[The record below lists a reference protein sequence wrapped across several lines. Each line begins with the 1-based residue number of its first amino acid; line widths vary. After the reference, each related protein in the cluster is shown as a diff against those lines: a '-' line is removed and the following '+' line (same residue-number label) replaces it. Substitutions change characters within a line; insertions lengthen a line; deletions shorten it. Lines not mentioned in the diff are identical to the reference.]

1 MTKITF
7 IEYNGT
13 EHKVD
18 AEDGM
23 VVMRVGRANDI
34 PTIRGEC
41 GGICDCGSCHVY
53 VEAPWEQK
61 LDPPIELEEMMLGS
75 LTFTKKDNSR
85 LSCRI
90 TVSPELDGLV
100 LRLPNPDL

>member
-7 IEYNGT
+7 IEYSGT
-13 EHKVD
+13 EHVVD
-18 AEDGM
+18 AENGT
-23 VVMRVGRANDI
+23 VLMRVGRANDI

-53 VEAPWEQK
+53 VEAPWDKK
-61 LDPPIELEEMMLGS
+61 LDPPIELEEMMIGS

-90 TVSPELDGLV
+90 TVTPELDGMV

>member
-7 IEYNGT
+7 IEFNGT
-13 EHKVD
+13 EHKID
-18 AEDGM
+18 AEDGA
-23 VVMRVGRANDI
+23 VLMRVCQANAI

-61 LDPPIELEEMMLGS
+61 LDPPIELEEMMIGS

-90 TVSPELDGLV
+90 IVKPELDGMV

>member
-13 EHKVD
+13 EHTLD
-18 AEDGM
+18 APDGA
-23 VVMRVGRANDI
+23 VLMRFAREHDI

-53 VEAPWEQK
+53 IEAPWEQK
-61 LDPPIELEEMMLGS
+61 LEPPNELEEMMIGS
-75 LTFTKKDNSR
+75 LTFTKKANSR

-90 TVSPELDGLV
+90 TVSPELNGMV

>member
-13 EHKVD
+13 EHQIEAENGLMLMKV
-18 AEDGM
+18 AREK
-23 VVMRVGRANDI
+23 AI

-61 LDPPIELEEMMLGS
+61 LDPANDLEQMMIGS

-90 TVSPELDGLV
+90 TVNPDLDGLV

>member
-7 IEYNGT
+7 IEYSGT
-13 EHKVD
+13 EHVVNAD
-18 AEDGM
+18 DGM
-23 VVMRVGRANDI
+23 NIMRVGQANAI

-53 VEAPWEQK
+53 VEAPWGEK
-61 LDPPIELEEMMLGS
+61 LDAPNELEEMMLGS

-90 TVSPELDGLV
+90 TVSPALDGLV